1 MTDTLTPVDDA
12 SPHSMPLQGAQLPR
26 YAPALAAGIAV
37 GIAVLAVLLAG
48 VGLVAAALIAWIL
61 LAVGLPAWSRAV
73 EGSRKAADRVAG
85 VLVWSAFALA
95 MVPLVSLVWTVLSK
109 GLPILSAQFFQNSMR
124 GILGEGGGI
133 YHALLGTLIITALA
147 TVISVPI
154 GVLCAIYLV
163 EYGKGSKLARVITFL
178 VDVMTGIPSIVAGL
192 GSSPTRC
199 SCSSSAPASG
209 WASAARWPSR
219 C

>member
-73 EGSRKAADRVAG
+73 
-85 VLVWSAFALA
+85 
-95 MVPLVSLVWTVLSK
+95 
-109 GLPILSAQFFQNSMR
+109 
-124 GILGEGGGI
+124 
-133 YHALLGTLIITALA
+133 
-147 TVISVPI
+147 
-154 GVLCAIYLV
+154 C
-163 EYGKGSKLARVITFL
+163 
-178 VDVMTGIPSIVAGL
+178 IPA
-192 GSSPTRC
+192 
-199 SCSSSAPASG
+199 
-209 WASAARWPSR
+209 PSR
-219 C
+219 GGASWCSPAWREISRSSWPRLKH

>member
-1 MTDTLTPVDDA
+1 M
-12 SPHSMPLQGAQLPR
+12 
-26 YAPALAAGIAV
+26 
-37 GIAVLAVLLAG
+37 
-48 VGLVAAALIAWIL
+48 
-61 LAVGLPAWSRAV
+61 
-73 EGSRKAADRVAG
+73 
-85 VLVWSAFALA
+85 LVWSAFALA

-192 GSSPTRC
+192 FVMETVSVILQVGSFRLFGGRRVFRM
-199 SCSSSAPASG
+199 APVHHHFELGGWPETTVIVRFWIISG
-209 WASAARWPSR
+209 LCTAVGLGLFYADSIAAGVTEVGR
-219 C
+219 